1 MIYLPKTYGTCR
13 GAYKAVELANN
24 IGKDNVVVYKE
35 ILHNP
40 KVISDLEK
48 KGIKCIDNIDEITN
62 KNEVIIRAHGE
73 GKETYEYFKS
83 KKIKVHDATCPNVIR
98 VHDLVLEKYNEG
110 YQIII
115 VGKKNH
121 PEVIGT
127 NGWCDNK
134 GIIIESKDEIDSLN
148 IDNKK
153 IYVVA
158 QTTIREENYLE
169 IIKLLKKKYDIEYKN
184 TICNAQRLIQ
194 TNSLD
199 LAKKMDIMFVIG
211 GLNSSNT
218 KELFNICNE
227 VCTSYFVQNMND
239 LYSLVKKMDLTK
251 DTKIGITGGAST
263 PKSEVESY
271 KKLLE
276 FLIYY
281 KNIKGI
287 YEKNIDIYN
296 KSFIKNDNN
305 IVTEGINKFI
315 NMNSDGKYVRASLI
329 DLGYKLSGN
338 SDNYAI
344 PLGIAY
350 ETFQTAILVHDD
362 IIDNSNLRR
371 GKVTIP
377 YTYMKELKSTKYK
390 DKVADTSNSMGICLG
405 DLGFYYANKI
415 ILDTYFEDKN
425 LVKLLEY
432 YNNIVINTIKGE
444 MLDVMLP
451 LKAECFKYDTKE
463 SEVMEIYNLK
473 TSWYT
478 IVGPFSLGLILANK
492 LELINVFENIL
503 NKVGV
508 AFQIKDDLLGIYGDT
523 NVIGKVGASD
533 ISEFKQT
540 ILYTYLN
547 DKDKKELHKYYG
559 KKDLTKEDIL
569 EVQNIFT
576 NSGAKK
582 YATTVMEELFSKS
595 IEELRLLSID
605 EDIKNILEGFIIYL
619 ERREK

>member
-1 MIYLPKTYGTCR
+1 
-13 GAYKAVELANN
+13 
-24 IGKDNVVVYKE
+24 
-35 ILHNP
+35 
-40 KVISDLEK
+40 
-48 KGIKCIDNIDEITN
+48 
-62 KNEVIIRAHGE
+62 
-73 GKETYEYFKS
+73 
-83 KKIKVHDATCPNVIR
+83 
-98 VHDLVLEKYNEG
+98 
-110 YQIII
+110 
-115 VGKKNH
+115 
-121 PEVIGT
+121 
-127 NGWCDNK
+127 
-134 GIIIESKDEIDSLN
+134 
-148 IDNKK
+148 
-153 IYVVA
+153 
-158 QTTIREENYLE
+158 
-169 IIKLLKKKYDIEYKN
+169 
-184 TICNAQRLIQ
+184 
-194 TNSLD
+194 
-199 LAKKMDIMFVIG
+199 MDI
-211 GLNSSNT
+211 N
-218 KELFNICNE
+218 
-227 VCTSYFVQNMND
+227 
-239 LYSLVKKMDLTK
+239 K

-281 KNIKGI
+281 KEVKSI

-296 KSFIKNDNN
+296 KSFIKNDNE
-305 IVTEGINKFI
+305 IVTDAINKFI

-329 DLGYKLSGN
+329 DLGYKLSGKE
-338 SDNYAI
+338 DNYAI

-362 IIDNSNLRR
+362 IIDNASLRR

-377 YTYMKELKSTKYK
+377 HKYMNELKSTKYK
-390 DKVADTSNSMGICLG
+390 DKVSDISNSMGICLG

-415 ILDTYFEDKN
+415 ILDNYYDNKN

-451 LKAECFKYDTKE
+451 LKAECFKYNTKE

-478 IVGPFSLGLILANK
+478 IVGPFSLGLILGNK
-492 LELINVFENIL
+492 LELIETFEKVL

-508 AFQIKDDLLGIYGDT
+508 AFQIKDDLLGIYADT
-523 NVIGKVGASD
+523 NTLGKVGASD

-540 ILYTYLN
+540 ILYTYLS
-547 DKDKKELHKYYG
+547 DKDKKILHNYYG
-559 KKDLTKEDIL
+559 KKGLTKSDII

-576 NSGAKK
+576 NSGAKD
-582 YATTVMEELFSKS
+582 YATKVMENLFSES
-595 IEELRLLSID
+595 VNELRLLDTD

>member
-1 MIYLPKTYGTCR
+1 MIYLPKTYGICR

-83 KKIKVHDATCPNVIR
+83 KKIKVHDATCPNVIKI
-98 VHDLVLEKYNEG
+98 HDLVLEKYNEG

-227 VCTSYFVQNMND
+227 VCTSYLVKDIND
-239 LYSLVKKMDLTK
+239 FYNLVKKMDLTK

-492 LELINVFENIL
+492 LEDEGYDGTNGYPDDATIL
-503 NKVGV
+503 N
-508 AFQIKDDLLGIYGDT
+508 
-523 NVIGKVGASD
+523 
-533 ISEFKQT
+533 
-540 ILYTYLN
+540 
-547 DKDKKELHKYYG
+547 
-559 KKDLTKEDIL
+559 
-569 EVQNIFT
+569 
-576 NSGAKK
+576 
-582 YATTVMEELFSKS
+582 
-595 IEELRLLSID
+595 
-605 EDIKNILEGFIIYL
+605 
-619 ERREK
+619 